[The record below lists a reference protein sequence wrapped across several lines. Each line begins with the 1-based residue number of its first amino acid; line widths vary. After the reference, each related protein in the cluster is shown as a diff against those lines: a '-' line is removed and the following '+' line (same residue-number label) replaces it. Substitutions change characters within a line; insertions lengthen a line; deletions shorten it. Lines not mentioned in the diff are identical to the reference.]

1 VTTNTIRAGIIGT
14 GWGAA
19 ILAPGLV
26 ATPDVDIVAICSA
39 RKWRAESAAERFGAK
54 FAFDD
59 YRELVAMDDLDLVF
73 VGAPPQFHVE
83 MTTAVIDAGHHV
95 FCTRPIAPSA
105 DEARGLR
112 DKAHSRDLVHAMDL
126 GRRYLPNHRYLRDL
140 VKQGFLGELRFVL
153 LTTFVPGLRYFTWLG
168 RRLEGGMLH
177 ASPLPHHLDLLRQTF
192 GELRDVDGKKTTLVR
207 EKPILSSKYESHYEL
222 DRGVEAEVEGTAVVD
237 SEDAVVLS
245 ARFDNGALL
254 SLAASGSV
262 HHGRGERLEAYGSD
276 GTLVLEQTGGYEGP
290 ERLYA
295 AAAKD
300 AALVE
305 LQVPERY
312 EFPAAYRDLSRQNVR
327 AAQYAVLASEVAA
340 VISGTQSEGLYATF
354 DDGIRLLEI
363 DEAVRRADDR
373 PRGSEALVVDQFTA
387 VR

>member
-1 VTTNTIRAGIIGT
+1 VTTNTIRVGIIGT

-39 RKWRAESAAERFGAK
+39 RRSRAESAAERFGAR

-59 YRELVAMDDLDLVF
+59 YRQLVTMDDLDLIF

-83 MTTAVIDAGHHV
+83 MTTAVIDAARHV

-105 DEARGLR
+105 EEARGLR
-112 DKAHSRDLVHAMDL
+112 DKAHSQGLVHAMDL

-140 VKQGFLGELRFVL
+140 VQRGFLGELRFVQ
-153 LTTFVPGLRYFTWLG
+153 LTTFVPGLPYFTWLG
-168 RRLEGGMLH
+168 RRLQGGILH
-177 ASPLPHHLDLLRQTF
+177 ASPLPHHLDLLRSTF
-192 GELRDVDGKKTTLVR
+192 GELADVDGKKTTLVR
-207 EKPILSSKYESHYEL
+207 EKPTLSSKYESHYEL
-222 DRGVEAEVEGTAVVD
+222 DHGVEAEVDGTAIVD
-237 SEDAVVLS
+237 SEDAVVIN

-262 HHGRGERLEAYGSD
+262 HHGKNERLEAYGSD

-290 ERLYA
+290 ERLYGA
-295 AAAKD
+295 TAKD
-300 AALVE
+300 AELVE
-305 LQVPERY
+305 LQVPKRY
-312 EFPAAYRDLSRQNVR
+312 QFPAAYQDLSTQNVR

-340 VISGTQSEGLYATF
+340 VISGTRSEGLYATF

-363 DEAVRRADDR
+363 DEAVRWANDR
-373 PRGSEALVVDQFTA
+373 PPAY
-387 VR
+387 